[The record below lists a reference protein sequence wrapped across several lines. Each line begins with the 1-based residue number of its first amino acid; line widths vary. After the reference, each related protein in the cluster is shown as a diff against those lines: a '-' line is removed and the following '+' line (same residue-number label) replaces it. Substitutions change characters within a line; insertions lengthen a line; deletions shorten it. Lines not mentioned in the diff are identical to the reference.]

1 MSQFELLDDDTTILM
16 INQDTF
22 TVARL
27 KELISKKL
35 RKKLLNRPENKQ
47 KNIAENFRN
56 DLSINEE
63 SVSISMKNIQLKF
76 PTEGMDCQL
85 LNLNTK

>member
-35 RKKLLNRPENKQ
+35 RQKLLNRPENKQ
-47 KNIAENFRN
+47 KTIAENFRN

-76 PTEGMDCQL
+76 PT
-85 LNLNTK
+85 